1 MLGKQKIELLPVE
14 LDAFFYYV
22 CGIFLFSTFC
32 NFLDK
37 TLLSLEY
44 TITGAFLLFDILLIL
59 MQKLRANRVSHPR
72 QNLDHR

>member
-14 LDAFFYYV
+14 SDGFFYYV

-32 NFLDK
+32 NFVDK

-44 TITGAFLLFDILLIL
+44 AMAGAFLLFDILLVL
-59 MQKLRANRVSHPR
+59 VQKPRTNKVSHHR
-72 QNLDHR
+72 QALDHR